1 MLIVE
6 QTDKEE
12 QTSSNNIDEKLEC
25 SQWQMSDALALARHG
40 YKLDQSAHGQ
50 CTSADSLV
58 TFGKRQRGA
67 ISGRS
72 E

>member
-50 CTSADSLV
+50 CTSDSLSARLE
-58 TFGKRQRGA
+58 TGA